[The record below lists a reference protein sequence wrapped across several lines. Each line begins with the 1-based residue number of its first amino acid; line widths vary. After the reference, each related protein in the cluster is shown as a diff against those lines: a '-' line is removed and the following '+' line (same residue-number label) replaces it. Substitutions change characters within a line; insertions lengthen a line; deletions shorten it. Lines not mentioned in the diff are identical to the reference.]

1 MHDLVSFVQS
11 KKREKYPW
19 RSVAFIEVA
28 GFLKANSANGTK
40 SSKVS
45 QINFSQIQNQ
55 YDDSSV
61 PTGHVNENKWKLSKI
76 DWPRAFG
83 L

>member
-1 MHDLVSFVQS
+1 MHDLLSFVQS
-11 KKREKYPW
+11 KKREKYLW
-19 RSVAFIEVA
+19 RSFAFIEVA
-28 GFLKANSANGTK
+28 GSLKANSANGTK

-61 PTGHVNENKWKLSKI
+61 PTGNVNEKK
-76 DWPRAFG
+76 
-83 L
+83 

>member
-1 MHDLVSFVQS
+1 MHDLVSLVQS

-19 RSVAFIEVA
+19 RSAAFSKVA

-40 SSKVS
+40 SRKVS

-61 PTGHVNENKWKLSKI
+61 PTGNVNEKNKNKKKHAI
-76 DWPRAFG
+76 
-83 L
+83 